1 MSEKVNFDLEDLDD
15 LKELIGEE
23 KKEANFN
30 FQKVFAHLVL
40 NWHWYL
46 LSLFIC
52 MCSAYIYLH
61 YTQPIYQMSAR
72 MLVKD
77 EDKNQRTS
85 VKQILPNMEDFGI
98 MNNSSGFD
106 NELEI
111 LQSPVTVLD
120 AVKRLKL
127 YTEYR
132 LDGRIRKQ
140 LVYPNQPIIVDLD
153 PLSLDSLDYHM
164 LEGVYSMQIAITKKG
179 EGYHANIALFTN
191 EKKKGRG
198 VQRGH

>member
-1 MSEKVNFDLEDLDD
+1 MS
-15 LKELIGEE
+15 
-23 KKEANFN
+23 
-30 FQKVFAHLVL
+30 
-40 NWHWYL
+40 
-46 LSLFIC
+46 
-52 MCSAYIYLH
+52 SAYIYLH
-61 YTQPIYQMSAR
+61 YTQPVYQMSAR

-77 EDKNQRTS
+77 EDKNSRTS
-85 VKQILPNMEDFGI
+85 IRQILPNMEDFGI

-191 EKKKGRG
+191 EKKMGRG